1 MTLAAA
7 ILIFGISSLTLV
19 DARLLVQST
28 PQAESSASP
37 PTTQQQPPPVQT
49 DPEAIKPSS
58 AQPPSTQATGKPKTS
73 TAKKTHPKNKV
84 VPAAACDPPP
94 ANSAPPGSDPATA
107 SPHPGGPE
115 ASSTPEA
122 TKPCPPPKIVV
133 KQGGVAEQSIQLAG
147 GSAGGEATQKRN
159 AANQM
164 LAATDENLKKISG
177 RRLSIAEQGS
187 VIQIRQFVDQS
198 KTALTAGNLERAQT
212 LAWKAKLLSED
223 LIKPQQ

>member
-19 DARLLVQST
+19 DPRLFAQST
-28 PQAESSASP
+28 PQSESSASS
-37 PTTQQQPPPVQT
+37 PTTQPQTPPRQT
-49 DPEAIKPSS
+49 EPEATKPSS

-73 TAKKTHPKNKV
+73 TAKKTHPRNKA

-94 ANSAPPGSDPATA
+94 ANSPPPGSDPPTA
-107 SPHPGGPE
+107 SPQPGDAQ

-122 TKPCPPPKIVV
+122 TKPCPPLKIVV
-133 KQGGVAEQSIQLAG
+133 KQGGIAEQSIQLAG
-147 GSAGGEATQKRN
+147 GSVGGEATQKRN

-198 KTALTAGNLERAQT
+198 KSALTAGNLERAQT

>member
-7 ILIFGISSLTLV
+7 ILIFGISSVTLV
-19 DARLLVQST
+19 DPKLFAQST
-28 PQAESSASP
+28 PQSESSASS
-37 PTTQQQPPPVQT
+37 PTTQQQTPPRQGE
-49 DPEAIKPSS
+49 PEATKPSS

-73 TAKKTHPKNKV
+73 SAKKTPRKNKA
-84 VPAAACDPPP
+84 VPAAACDPPA
-94 ANSAPPGSDPATA
+94 ANSPPPGSDPPT
-107 SPHPGGPE
+107 SPQPGDAQ

-133 KQGGVAEQSIQLAG
+133 KQGGIAEQSIQLAG
-147 GSAGGEATQKRN
+147 GSVGGEATQKRN

-198 KTALTAGNLERAQT
+198 KSALTAGNLERAQT